1 MVKETTY
8 YDRLGVTP
16 HASQEE
22 LKRSYRKLAL
32 KYHPDKNPQGAEK
45 FKQISQAYE
54 VLADPKKR
62 RIYDEGGEEALK
74 SRGAGAGF
82 RNPMDIFNMFFG
94 GGMGEEMDED
104 EDGDD
109 DFSGIFG
116 GGGGG
121 GGRGRSNKPPP
132 TEHRLP
138 VNLEQLMLGTTRKLK
153 LDRKRPCA
161 ACDGRGGKFGG
172 ETETCITCHGKGVK
186 LTYQQ
191 LGPGMVEMHTNC
203 PTCNATGRMIATK
216 DRCSAC
222 EGLRTVQDTKIV
234 PVDIERG
241 MHHGTKIFLRGEG
254 DQDAGQ
260 EAGDVVIILQE
271 KSHDVF
277 KRKGLDLYT
286 DMKISLVEALCGF
299 RRTLTTLDGRTLVVT
314 HPQGKVIDPDDEKV
328 IVEEGF
334 PLFRNPYVR
343 GGLYIKFKVEF
354 PDTVDNDFIAEFE
367 ALFPRGPAEE
377 LTGEE
382 ETVTMTPYV
391 EEKGQ
396 RERERDIYHED
407 ERMETDDQPAGC
419 RQS

>member
-1 MVKETTY
+1 MCVNIVNSFFRPPSAPESK
-8 YDRLGVTP
+8 
-16 HASQEE
+16 
-22 LKRSYRKLAL
+22 
-32 KYHPDKNPQGAEK
+32 PD
-45 FKQISQAYE
+45 
-54 VLADPKKR
+54 
-62 RIYDEGGEEALK
+62 
-74 SRGAGAGF
+74 
-82 RNPMDIFNMFFG
+82 
-94 GGMGEEMDED
+94 
-104 EDGDD
+104 
-109 DFSGIFG
+109 
-116 GGGGG
+116 
-121 GGRGRSNKPPP
+121 
-132 TEHRLP
+132 
-138 VNLEQLMLGTTRKLK
+138 
-153 LDRKRPCA
+153 
-161 ACDGRGGKFGG
+161 
-172 ETETCITCHGKGVK
+172 TCTLQ